1 MNIADIVLILVGIVV
16 VLRGADNLTE
26 GSVSVAR
33 KFHMPELVIGLTIVA
48 FGTSMPEFC
57 VSMASALNGTSDMAV
72 GNVVGSNIFNV
83 LLVVGVCAVIHPMSV
98 EMSTIRRDL
107 PFAFCAT
114 VALIFFLADGT
125 MTRGEGWLMVAMFAM
140 YMWYMLRSIQ
150 PLAAT
155 VTKKRKSTSAGNTAA
170 TVMPQEARACNTL
183 IGKVRAL
190 NGRLRAFAPLLIVI
204 GLAELVIGADIFVGS
219 ATRFAQSLGVSEAV
233 IGITILG
240 AGTSLPELATSVVA
254 AWKGSTSMALGNVI
268 GSCVFNIMLILGL
281 TSVIVPLSPSGIS
294 TVDLATLFLS
304 ALALY
309 LFSFTNKTMERWE
322 GAVLTVGFIAYMTWL
337 LMNV

>member
-1 MNIADIVLILVGIVV
+1 MIVGIYV

-26 GSVSVAR
+26 GAVNIAR
-33 KFHMPELVIGLTIVA
+33 KFNMPELVIGLTIVA

-107 PFAFCAT
+107 PFAFGAT
-114 VALIFFLADGT
+114 LLLIFSLVDGT
-125 MTRGEGWLMVAMFAM
+125 MSRLEGLLMFAM
-140 YMWYMLRSIQ
+140 FLLYLWYMLRSVRSVHG
-150 PLAAT
+150 AAA
-155 VTKKRKSTSAGNTAA
+155 VSAGNADGPGNAA
-170 TVMPQEARACNTL
+170 TPGSAEPKSAEKKA
-183 IGKVRAL
+183 GKVRAAI
-190 NGRLRAFAPLLIVI
+190 GKLRACAPFLII
-204 GLAELVIGADIFVGS
+204 LGLAELVIGADLFVNH
-219 ATRFAQSLGVSEAV
+219 ATRLAQWLDVPEAV

-281 TSVIVPLSPSGIS
+281 TSAIVPLSPMGIT
-294 TVDLATLFLS
+294 TVDLATLFGS
-304 ALALY
+304 ALAMY
-309 LFSFTNKTMERWE
+309 VFSVTNKTMERWE
-322 GAVLTVGFIAYMTWL
+322 GAVLTLGFAAYMTWL
-337 LMNV
+337 LTNV